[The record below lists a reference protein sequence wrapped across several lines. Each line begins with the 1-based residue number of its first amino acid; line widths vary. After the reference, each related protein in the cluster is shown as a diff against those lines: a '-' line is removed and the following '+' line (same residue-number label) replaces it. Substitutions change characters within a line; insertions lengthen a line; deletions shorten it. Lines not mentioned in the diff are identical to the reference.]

1 MFLSATTLFL
11 LLVAMATT
19 SISSLQDIK
28 ILEMIQS
35 QVLQARNWVLNSVE
49 LHGTI
54 RPTGLALR
62 DCGKLYDESEYR
74 LAHMLSG
81 ESNYTSRDA
90 LTWLSSVAA
99 NHRSCVDELSQIGFV
114 NVQDVGQHLTTLLNE
129 ALVLYKNKKHH
140 GKRKRVYAENV
151 KIEKN
156 MKNVMFV
163 GDGID
168 KTIVTSNLNEIQ
180 GHHIESSATFDVV
193 GDGFWARDMTF
204 ENTAGPQG
212 KQAVALKVSSDL
224 SIFYRCSFKGYQD
237 TLYVHDNRQ
246 FFRDCHIYGT
256 IDFIF
261 GDAQVVFQNCDIF
274 VRKPLDNQYNI
285 ITAQGRYLQNET
297 SGISIQYCR
306 VRPAPNFAS
315 VKHLFKTYLGRPWKN
330 YSRTVFLKTHLGRFI
345 HPQGWKEWDG
355 KFALST
361 LYYGEYI
368 NTGKGASTARRVNWH
383 GFHVLRSPSE
393 ASPFSVSRFIME
405 NGGFRQ
411 AACHFQLKSKQTN

>member
-1 MFLSATTLFL
+1 
-11 LLVAMATT
+11 MATT
-19 SISSLQDIK
+19 STSSLQDIK
-28 ILEMIQS
+28 ILEMIHS

-49 LHGTI
+49 LHGI
-54 RPTGLALR
+54 VRPTGLALR
-62 DCGKLYDESEYR
+62 DCGKLYDE
-74 LAHMLSG
+74 
-81 ESNYTSRDA
+81 
-90 LTWLSSVAA
+90 
-99 NHRSCVDELSQIGFV
+99 
-114 NVQDVGQHLTTLLNE
+114 
-129 ALVLYKNKKHH
+129 
-140 GKRKRVYAENV
+140 RVYAENV
-151 KIEKN
+151 KIENN

-224 SIFYRCSFKGYQD
+224 SIFYHCSFKGYQD

-246 FFRDCHIYGT
+246 FFSNCHIYGT

-261 GDAQVVFQNCDIF
+261 GDAQVVFQNCVIF
-274 VRKPLDNQYNI
+274 VRKPLDNQYNV
-285 ITAQGRYLQNET
+285 ITAQGRDLQNET
-297 SGISIQYCR
+297 SGISIQHCR

-345 HPQGWKEWDG
+345 HPQGWNEWDG

-361 LYYGEYI
+361 LYYGEYM
-368 NTGKGASTARRVNWH
+368 NTGRGASTARRVNWH
-383 GFHVLRSPSE
+383 GFHVLIGPSK
-393 ASPFSVSRFIME
+393 ASPFSPSRFIDGE
-405 NGGFRQ
+405 RWIPGKRRAIF
-411 AACHFQLKSKQTN
+411 S